1 MNTISRR
8 AFAGSLASGAAASF
22 LPAADRHANIIFL
35 CADQHS
41 GLVLGAAGHPIV
53 RTPNFDRLAARGTL
67 FRNTYCGSPVCVPG
81 RAGLMT
87 GQFPSDVG
95 SYCNS
100 TPFDGRTPSWGNRLR
115 DAGYHCWATGK
126 LDLTAGK
133 DYGFEEV
140 ETAHGHSRNPDITS
154 LFRAPVC
161 FRADERRAANGVFR
175 NHSEKDNDVA
185 SRTIGFVRER
195 APKLGKPWVAYAGF
209 HLPHPNWVAQEKYRA
224 MYPPEKMPLPTWPEG
239 YLERRP
245 AMFQILSNFKNISTP
260 VPPDRIRRARAAYYS
275 CISELDEIVG
285 RILDEVDK
293 SGQWDNTVVVY
304 TSDHGEMLGEHGL
317 WLKNVL
323 LEGAARVPLIIAG
336 GGLPKGKIVETP
348 VMHADLI
355 ATLVDLAGAKKGP
368 ELRGQS
374 LLGDRHP
381 EIVYAES
388 HSEGNCTG
396 SFIIRKGDWKYF
408 YFTGD
413 TPLLFNLKNDP
424 GELQN
429 LAGAAEHA
437 GIQKELHA
445 HLKSLVDPDAI
456 TWRAFARQDE
466 VLKALVARMTPEQF
480 YGTLKGRLGPTQ
492 AHVQTHKFYGRSA

>member
-8 AFAGSLASGAAASF
+8 TFAGSLASGAAVS
-22 LPAADRHANIIFL
+22 LSAAPRRPNIIFL

-41 GLVLGAAGHPIV
+41 GLALGAAGHPIV
-53 RTPNFDRLAARGTL
+53 RTPNLDRLAARGML
-67 FRNTYCGSPVCVPG
+67 FRNAYCGSPVCVPG
-81 RAGLMT
+81 RASLMT
-87 GQFPSDVG
+87 GQFASDVG

-126 LDLTAGK
+126 LDLTLGK

-140 ETAHGHSRNPDITS
+140 ETAHGHSQHPDITS

-161 FRADERRAANGVFR
+161 FRANERQAVNGVFKD
-175 NHSEKDNDVA
+175 HSEKDNDVA
-185 SRTIGFVRER
+185 SRTLDFLRDR

-224 MYPPEKMPLPTWPEG
+224 LYPPETMPLPAWPDG

-245 AMFQILSNFKNISTP
+245 AMFQILANFKNISTP
-260 VPPDRIRRARAAYYS
+260 IPADRVRRARAAYYS
-275 CISELDEIVG
+275 CISELDAIAG

-293 SGQWDNTVVVY
+293 SGQWDNTVIVY

-323 LEGAARVPLIIAG
+323 LEGAARVPLILAG
-336 GGLPKGKIVETP
+336 ASLPKGKIVETP

-355 ATLVDLAGAKKGP
+355 ATLIDLAGAKKGP

-374 LLGDRHP
+374 LLGDRRSG
-381 EIVYAES
+381 IVYAES

-396 SFIIRKGDWKYF
+396 SFIIRKGEWKYF

-413 TPLLFNLKNDP
+413 APLLFNLKDDA
-424 GELQN
+424 GEMRN
-429 LAGAAEHA
+429 LAGVAAHT
-437 GIQKELHA
+437 GIRRELHA
-445 HLKSLVDPDAI
+445 HLTSLLDPDAV
-456 TWRAFARQDE
+456 TWRAFSKQDE
-466 VLKALVARMTPEQF
+466 VLKAMVARLSPDQF
-480 YGTLKGRLGPTQ
+480 YGELKGRLGPTQ
-492 AHVQTHKFYGRSA
+492 ARVQTHRLYGRITK